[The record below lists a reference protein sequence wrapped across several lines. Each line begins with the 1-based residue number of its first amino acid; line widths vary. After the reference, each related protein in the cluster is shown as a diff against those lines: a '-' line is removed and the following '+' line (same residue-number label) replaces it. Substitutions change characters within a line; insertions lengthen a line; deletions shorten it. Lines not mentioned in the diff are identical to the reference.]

1 MKYLLDTNVFRE
13 IGKSEPH
20 RRVSAWLARI
30 DDTDLAVNALTVREV
45 IKGVEKLRRRKLDVA
60 TMIEARLRTIF
71 DALDERILVVD
82 RNVAC
87 LWGELLG
94 ASEKH
99 VDDTGIAA
107 TARIHGLVLVAR
119 NLTTSQDAASPP
131 STPTNPRRGSCD
143 RSGRRQASPTP

>member
-1 MKYLLDTNVFRE
+1 M
-13 IGKSEPH
+13 
-20 RRVSAWLARI
+20 SAWLARI

-45 IKGVEKLRRRKLDVA
+45 IQRGRKASSYKPDVA

-87 LWGELLG
+87 LWGELFG

-107 TARIHGLVLVAR
+107 TARIHGLVLVTR
-119 NLTTSQDAASPP
+119 NMTDVAGRGVATLDPYKPSPRIVRP
-131 STPTNPRRGSCD
+131 
-143 RSGRRQASPTP
+143 